1 MTATDNTRGFVFYG
15 APDGEYELIAER
27 GNDAAE
33 TTSSARRKISVR
45 GADVS
50 GVELKLTPTGSIAG
64 RVVIESPE
72 APKRCATRDEQAE
85 TAGQIQEQTGRRAVV
100 EEILLKAVHDDPNP
114 RQRISGFFRFD
125 RHGRPPNENG
135 EFAMKGL
142 EAGRYRITANLPD
155 GGWRIRAITQSVAGA
170 GKQSFGATK
179 KKADILRDGVAIK
192 PGEKLSGVEVTVAED
207 AATLN
212 GRVVPSKD
220 GMKLPSPLRAH
231 LVPAEAT
238 SEDDVIRYAET
249 DVRGDGSFEFKHVA
263 PGKYLL
269 LARQVAEKETSDDQ
283 ARPAAWDAAERAK
296 LRREAMATKNEIE
309 LQPCGRVK
317 DYALKWR

>member
-1 MTATDNTRGFVFYG
+1 VFYG

-33 TTSSARRKISVR
+33 TTSSARRRISLR

-50 GVELKLTPTGSIAG
+50 GIELKLAPTGSIAG
-64 RVVIESPE
+64 RVVIEPPE

-85 TAGQIQEQTGRRAVV
+85 TSGQIQEQTGRRAVV
-100 EEILLKAVHDDPNP
+100 EEMLLKAVHDDPNP
-114 RQRISGFFRFD
+114 RLRLSGFFSFD
-125 RHGRPPNENG
+125 RYGRPPNENG

-142 EAGRYRITANLPD
+142 EAGRYRITTNLPD
-155 GGWRIRAITQSVAGA
+155 GGWRIRTITQFVAGA
-170 GKQSFGATK
+170 GKQSSGATK
-179 KKADILRDGVAIK
+179 KNVDISRDGVAIK
-192 PGEKLSGVEVTVAED
+192 PGEKVSGVEVTVAED
-207 AATLN
+207 AGTLN

-220 GMKLPSPLRAH
+220 GMKLSSPLRAH
-231 LVPAEAT
+231 LVPAEAA
-238 SEDDVIRYAET
+238 SADDVIRYAEA

-269 LARQVAEKETSDDQ
+269 LARQVAEKEASDDQ
-283 ARPAAWDAAERAK
+283 SRPAAWDAAERAK
-296 LRREAMATKNEIE
+296 LRREATAAKNEIE

-317 DYALKWR
+317 DYILRFVR